1 MKKCLLIVT
10 GLAAL
15 NGCASTAPV
24 KIGAN
29 SYYASKTNSGG
40 AFGNVDTVAGN
51 LMVQGNQFCTAQ
63 GKQFELVTQNT
74 DQPRPFHMGGAS
86 ITFKCVD
93 RATDPV
99 MRKDN
104 GVLTEENK

>member
-1 MKKCLLIVT
+1 MKRYLIVVT
-10 GLAAL
+10 ALAAL

-29 SYYASKTNSGG
+29 TYYASKTNSGG
-40 AFGNVDTVAGN
+40 AFGNVDAVAGN

-93 RATDPV
+93 QAVDPV

-104 GVLTEENK
+104 GVSTNVN

>member
-1 MKKCLLIVT
+1 VKRYLVVVAA
-10 GLAAL
+10 LAAL
-15 NGCASTAPV
+15 NGCGSTTPV

-29 SYYASKTNSGG
+29 TYYASETNSGG
-40 AFGNVDTVAGN
+40 AFGNVDAVAGK
-51 LMVQGNQFCTAQ
+51 LMVQGNQFCS
-63 GKQFELVTQNT
+63 GRGEQFELVTQNT

-93 RATDPV
+93 QAQDPV

-104 GVLTEENK
+104 GVNTVENR

>member
-1 MKKCLLIVT
+1 MKKYLVVVAA
-10 GLAAL
+10 LAAL
-15 NGCASTAPV
+15 NGCESTAPV

-29 SYYASKTNSGG
+29 TYYASKTNSGG
-40 AFGNVDTVAGN
+40 AFGNVDAVAGD
-51 LMVQGNQFCTAQ
+51 LMVQGNQFCSDL
-63 GKQFELVTQNT
+63 GKHFELVTQNI

-93 RATDPV
+93 QASDPV

-104 GVLTEENK
+104 GVSTNEN

>member
-1 MKKCLLIVT
+1 MKRYFIVVT
-10 GLAAL
+10 ALSAL

-29 SYYASKTNSGG
+29 TYYASKTNSGG
-40 AFGNVDTVAGN
+40 AFGNVDAVAGN

-93 RATDPV
+93 QAVDPV

-104 GVLTEENK
+104 GVSTNGN